1 VRRQQ
6 PLEELHWVKKQTWI
20 SPPVSAAAAAPS
32 NPSKTLNP
40 HKNTHTHSLSLSLS
54 LSQDHECYSSINGSG
69 KRKKK
74 FLLAENRGAWMFAC
88 AESKQTSNKATIK
101 QALYTAEEEFKP

>member
-6 PLEELHWVKKQTWI
+6 PLEEPHWVKKQTWI
-20 SPPVSAAAAAPS
+20 SPQVSAAAAAPS

-40 HKNTHTHSLSLSLS
+40 HKNTHSISLFLS
-54 LSQDHECYSSINGSG
+54 SQDHECYSSINGSG

-74 FLLAENRGAWMFAC
+74 ILLAENIGAWMFAC
-88 AESKQTSNKATIK
+88 AESKQTRNKATIK
-101 QALYTAEEEFKP
+101 QSLYTAEEEFKP